1 LEEYTM
7 TIETENEKRPRGKNG
22 DAEESKDPVQVIREG
37 AIAASIWQRQGPSGY
52 AYYDFTLS
60 RSWKSAS
67 SGRTGYSKNFFSR
80 NAEELLSVTRKAT
93 EWIAEREPQLAEPQ
107 SEAA

>member
-1 LEEYTM
+1 M
-7 TIETENEKRPRGKNG
+7 TTDIENEKLTRGKKG
-22 DAEESKDPVQVIREG
+22 DAEESKDPVQVIRDG

-60 RSWKSAS
+60 RSWKSVS

-80 NAEELLSVTRKAT
+80 NSEELLSVIHKAT
-93 EWIAEREPQLAEPQ
+93 EWIAEREPQQAAAQ

>member
-1 LEEYTM
+1 M
-7 TIETENEKRPRGKNG
+7 TTEMNQTGNTRRKKTEG
-22 DAEESKDPVQVIREG
+22 EESKEPVEVIREG
-37 AIAASIWQRQGPSGY
+37 AIAASIWKRQGPSGY

-80 NAEELLSVTRKAT
+80 NVEELVSVTRKAT
-93 EWIAEREPQLAEPQ
+93 EWIAEHEEARDPQ
-107 SEAA
+107 EAIAA